1 MPIHKDQ
8 SSRLTAVACTSCVHE
23 VYLFVCQINANNVII
38 TCHNDSHRLFHCV
51 KVIHM
56 AVDDC

>member
-1 MPIHKDQ
+1 MTSHKDQ

-38 TCHNDSHRLFHCV
+38 NMS
-51 KVIHM
+51 
-56 AVDDC
+56 